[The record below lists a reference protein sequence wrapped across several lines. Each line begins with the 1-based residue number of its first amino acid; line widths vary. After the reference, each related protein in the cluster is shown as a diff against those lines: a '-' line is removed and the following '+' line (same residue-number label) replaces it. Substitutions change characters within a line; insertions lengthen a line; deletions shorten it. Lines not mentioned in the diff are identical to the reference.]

1 MSYAFSAF
9 SLPLLL
15 TSVLCGALALYVWRF
30 RAEQR
35 GGMAYVRLMV
45 VVGAWTLAYAIEILG
60 ADVATKEIWES
71 VIISCIALVAPLWL
85 ILAVEH
91 TGREH
96 WLSRRNTFLVF
107 FPAAVTILMVVTNS
121 LHHLVWTEIRIDSA
135 GPFLATLPVR
145 APWFWVHASV
155 TWVYLAGGLVLYG
168 LSVMY
173 APRPYRLQGY
183 VMIIGALL
191 PLVGNLLHLVGA
203 VPVPGL
209 DLGPFAFAV
218 SCFVMAVGLFRYRL
232 LDLAPV
238 ARRAILES
246 MREGII
252 VIDKRERVVEIN
264 PAARQMLALSDT
276 DVIGRDNVL
285 RPLMDRAEMDSTELP
300 EELLLSHDN
309 INRWITVSASPLSDS
324 GGRSLGRMIVLRDT
338 TEEHHLE
345 QMREDLRCML
355 VHDLR
360 NPLTVIDMGLSMLKR
375 AQDQLPS
382 DLQPVV
388 DMAWANSSRALM
400 LVNAILDV
408 ARLEQGRM
416 PMEAEAISLSE
427 IASKVVF
434 SMTPLAWEYSVR
446 VETVNRG
453 ALPPAWADGRLVT
466 RIVQN
471 LIDNAIKFSPKG
483 GVVLVSVGELEG
495 HPGISVSDN
504 GPGMSQELRGQLFQ
518 EFVTGHQERRGTG
531 MGLVFCRLAVDAQG
545 GRIWVE
551 SAPGEGTTI
560 SFRLP
565 PQAAQQASVD
575 S

>member
-1 MSYAFSAF
+1 
-9 SLPLLL
+9 
-15 TSVLCGALALYVWRF
+15 
-30 RAEQR
+30 
-35 GGMAYVRLMV
+35 
-45 VVGAWTLAYAIEILG
+45 
-60 ADVATKEIWES
+60 
-71 VIISCIALVAPLWL
+71 
-85 ILAVEH
+85 
-91 TGREH
+91 
-96 WLSRRNTFLVF
+96 
-107 FPAAVTILMVVTNS
+107 
-121 LHHLVWTEIRIDSA
+121 
-135 GPFLATLPVR
+135 
-145 APWFWVHASV
+145 
-155 TWVYLAGGLVLYG
+155 
-168 LSVMY
+168 
-173 APRPYRLQGY
+173 
-183 VMIIGALL
+183 MITGALL

-209 DLGPFAFAV
+209 DLGPFASAL

-232 LDLAPV
+232 LCLAPV

-252 VIDKRERVVEIN
+252 VVDDRERVVEIN

-276 DVIGRDNVL
+276 EVIGRDNVL

>member
-1 MSYAFSAF
+1 MH
-9 SLPLLL
+9 
-15 TSVLCGALALYVWRF
+15 
-30 RAEQR
+30 
-35 GGMAYVRLMV
+35 
-45 VVGAWTLAYAIEILG
+45 
-60 ADVATKEIWES
+60 
-71 VIISCIALVAPLWL
+71 IA
-85 ILAVEH
+85 
-91 TGREH
+91 
-96 WLSRRNTFLVF
+96 
-107 FPAAVTILMVVTNS
+107 
-121 LHHLVWTEIRIDSA
+121 
-135 GPFLATLPVR
+135 
-145 APWFWVHASV
+145 
-155 TWVYLAGGLVLYG
+155 
-168 LSVMY
+168 
-173 APRPYRLQGY
+173 
-183 VMIIGALL
+183 MI
-191 PLVGNLLHLVGA
+191 
-203 VPVPGL
+203 
-209 DLGPFAFAV
+209 
-218 SCFVMAVGLFRYRL
+218 
-232 LDLAPV
+232 
-238 ARRAILES
+238 
-246 MREGII
+246 
-252 VIDKRERVVEIN
+252 
-264 PAARQMLALSDT
+264 
-276 DVIGRDNVL
+276 
-285 RPLMDRAEMDSTELP
+285 
-300 EELLLSHDN
+300 
-309 INRWITVSASPLSDS
+309 SASPLADS
-324 GGRSLGRMIVLRDT
+324 GGRSLGRMIVLRDS

-345 QMREDLRCML
+345 QVREDLRRML

-375 AQDQLPS
+375 AQDHLPS

-471 LIDNAIKFSPKG
+471 LIDNAIKFSPEG

-531 MGLVFCRLAVDAQG
+531 MGLVFCRLAVDAQS